1 MKTTRSKKIDIWGM
15 ILCWVLFLS
24 SCGTS
29 YIQKSFLRPGVDTS
43 YIKRVAV
50 LKFQNNT
57 QQKYA
62 AERLRNVVMTELLTQ
77 GIFDVVDKSLVDMVL
92 LEEVVGEQGVYNK
105 ATLRR
110 IAKKLGV
117 QALIIGSVDAY
128 EIVRE
133 GSYSYPVVAL
143 TLTLIDGS
151 TGEIVWQASGTASGY
166 STLGRIFGLR
176 SKDLT
181 QLSFDLVEDLLQ
193 SLK

>member
-1 MKTTRSKKIDIWGM
+1 MNN
-15 ILCWVLFLS
+15 ILKSNIFKVFFGLLVMFVLS
-24 SCGTS
+24 SCGAS
-29 YIQKSFLRPGVDTS
+29 YVQKSFLRPGVDTT

-57 QQKYA
+57 QQKFA
-62 AERLRNVVMTELLTQ
+62 AERLRNIVMTELLTE
-77 GIFDVVDKSLVDMVL
+77 GIFDVVDRSLVDMVL

-117 QALIIGSVDAY
+117 QGLITGSVDAY
-128 EIVRE
+128 EIVRD

-166 STLGRIFGLR
+166 STLGRVFGLR

-181 QLSFDLVEDLLQ
+181 QLSFDLVQDLLRT
-193 SLK
+193 LR